1 MKFYYTI
8 PILGTISA
16 GKSTLLNGIFAKNFS
31 QMNIRRTT
39 MTPQIYNLTDDKKS
53 ENYQQIVESNSGL
66 NKKYQNDV
74 WDGETQIGHQVM
86 FPSDFIN
93 YHPNIDFRIADVPG
107 INDQSTKEVYMEWIE
122 KKFNKFDLAILVVD
136 ISSGFNTSDEVSV
149 LNLIFRK
156 MVDHQHTNLIILVN
170 KCDDMVYRDGQ
181 CETDEEKDQI
191 YDEQVIPTIK
201 TAAEKWDLSIDRIH
215 IQKFCSRN
223 VFIYR
228 TITLNNFKDI
238 RTFLDDKH
246 LNEMMM
252 TEIGRNRWL
261 KMTGVQKEKRIQEML
276 AELREDKECY
286 RNNMIH
292 CGYDLFCKK
301 INEIIYD
308 KKTAKL
314 YFSNMIS
321 NYLEKYR
328 NIQEIIQYCDEVA
341 SLKFDDSIKEQII
354 TTIRNFVKSEHFTL
368 MKSEQNINDMFKN
381 LKEAIF
387 FEEKINSYSFISRK
401 EYIIHDIFNAFYN
414 LIEANI
420 NSSIISNNFRTYIE
434 YMIST
439 CKNRSINF
447 NYDIIDKYIKYD
459 LSMNLDFFI
468 WVRKIS
474 SNYRKN
480 VETFIFTFIKEVENS
495 FSIKEALYI
504 LYKLCF
510 LFESINE
517 INFKI
522 CCMEKMRE
530 CNLKYPSVFIDNEY
544 FKETN
549 FSTDFFETILQ

>member
-1 MKFYYTI
+1 
-8 PILGTISA
+8 
-16 GKSTLLNGIFAKNFS
+16 
-31 QMNIRRTT
+31 
-39 MTPQIYNLTDDKKS
+39 
-53 ENYQQIVESNSGL
+53 
-66 NKKYQNDV
+66 
-74 WDGETQIGHQVM
+74 M

-170 KCDDMVYRDGQ
+170 KCDDMVYREGHY
-181 CETDEEKDQI
+181 ETDEEKDQI

-201 TAAEKWDLSIDRIH
+201 STAEKWDLSMDRIH

-228 TITLNNFKDI
+228 TITLNEFNNI

-252 TEIGRNRWL
+252 AEIGRNRWL
-261 KMTGVQKEKRIQEML
+261 KMTDTQKEKKIHEML
-276 AELREDKECY
+276 TELREDKECY

-292 CGYDLFCKK
+292 CGYDLFCRK

-308 KKTAKL
+308 KKTAEL

-321 NYLEKYR
+321 NYLEQSR
-328 NIQEIIQYCDEVA
+328 DINEIIEYCEEVA
-341 SLKFDDSIKEQII
+341 SLKFDDIIKEQIVS
-354 TTIRNFVKSEHFTL
+354 TIRNFVKSEHFTI
-368 MKSEQNINDMFKN
+368 MKSEQSIEKMYEN
-381 LKEAIF
+381 LEKAIF
-387 FEEKINSYSFISRK
+387 FEERINSYSFISRK
-401 EYIIHDIFNAFYN
+401 EYIINDIYSSFYN
-414 LIEANI
+414 LIENNI
-420 NSSIISNNFRTYIE
+420 NSTEVSENFKNYIE
-434 YMIST
+434 FMINICQT
-439 CKNRSINF
+439 RSIDFNF
-447 NYDIIDKYIKYD
+447 DIINKLIVCD
-459 LSMNLDFFI
+459 LSMNIDFFI
-468 WVRKIS
+468 WVRNIS
-474 SNYRKN
+474 PNYREN
-480 VETFIFTFIKEVENS
+480 VETFIFTFIKEIGNS

-504 LYKLCF
+504 LYRLSF

-517 INFKI
+517 INFRI
-522 CCMEKMRE
+522 YCIEKMRE
-530 CNLKYPSVFIDNEY
+530 LNLTYSDTFLDGEY
-544 FKETN
+544 FKEAN